1 MKKGAAMIMS
11 IGRAT
16 AISALCTLFTLSVFS
31 STGEADTAPSAP
43 ETAQDAAK
51 GTRIAPEFG
60 EGVSIVA
67 VSVRLDGSTGDRS
80 KDAALKQ
87 RIAETGG
94 GLQGESFQRF
104 IAEGV
109 LNNIRKLPFIAS
121 ATYAL
126 YESIPRGQV
135 VMVITAV
142 PAAAAGELPPR
153 REGVL
158 ATGSPA
164 DLPVLFKD
172 DRSLFKV
179 ILNGG
184 LGAYSTRDPL
194 FGHADLFTQ
203 GNKAAQHP
211 AGPGTTTWAEGYI
224 EPGVGGITRLGD
236 TPAYPY
242 GAVTYLESA
251 SWGQDLYESGTRY
264 HGDFEQFYAGF
275 VYDLPGKGNAMN
287 VSAGKQIY
295 QLRQGFLI
303 SKIPGSTNIGSLG
316 ALWLG
321 PRLAFDATAVAK
333 IKLGMFGIE
342 GIYLKPTEYSGM
354 ETNTRLAGGTF
365 SYKNGRKIDAAVTYL
380 YVPRS
385 DKYFLNPDGTVLTTR
400 EGLRTFSPSL
410 WLTSLFGVDGLW
422 FKGEYAYQD
431 HEHIDMSADAYAA
444 WLGYDAV
451 NLPGKPGIS
460 YRYTYFSGDDPGTA
474 AYERYDPLLSGG
486 QNNYTPGMLVSSVLL
501 NANLET
507 HKLTLT
513 AKLSDV
519 IGLTLE
525 YSLHRANELNNR
537 GAIGPLQVL
546 QSKELAQEI
555 DLFFNVFIGKNYY
568 LQGVLA
574 AAVPGSAIK
583 QAVGGSAD
591 DWYAA
596 QASLYWFF

>member
-1 MKKGAAMIMS
+1 MS
-11 IGRAT
+11 IRRT
-16 AISALCTLFTLSVFS
+16 MAISGLYALFTLSAFCSFS
-31 STGEADTAPSAP
+31 AADTAPPAP
-43 ETAQDAAK
+43 ETAQDFAK
-51 GTRIAPEFG
+51 GTQLAPEFG

-67 VSVRLDGSTGDRS
+67 VSVRLDGSTGDQAR
-80 KDAALKQ
+80 DDALKQ
-87 RIAETGG
+87 QITEAGG
-94 GLQGESFQRF
+94 GLQGEPFQRF

-109 LNNIRKLPFIAS
+109 LGRIRKLPFVAS

-135 VMVITAV
+135 VMVITAA
-142 PAAAAGELPPR
+142 PAAAAAEQPPK

-158 ATGSPA
+158 ATGESE
-164 DLPVLFKD
+164 DLPILLKD
-172 DRSLFKV
+172 DRTLFKV

-184 LGAYSTRDPL
+184 LGAYSTRNPF
-194 FGHADLFTQ
+194 FGHADLFTT

-211 AGPGTTTWAEGYI
+211 AGPGRTTWAEAYI
-224 EPGVGGITRLGD
+224 EPGLGGITRLGD

-251 SWGQDLYESGTRY
+251 SWGQDLYDFGSRY
-264 HGDFEQFYAGF
+264 HGDFEQLYAGF
-275 VYDLPGKGNAMN
+275 IYDLPGKRNALN

-303 SKIPGSTNIGSLG
+303 SKIPGSTNLGQLG

-354 ETNTRLAGGTF
+354 ETNTRISGGTL
-365 SYKNGRKIDAAVTYL
+365 SYKNGKKVDAAFTYL
-380 YVPRS
+380 TVPRS
-385 DKYFLNPDGTVLTTR
+385 DKFYLDPNGTVLTTR

-410 WLTSLFGVDGLW
+410 WLFSLFGVDGLW

-431 HEHIDMSADAYAA
+431 HEHIDMSAYAYAA
-444 WLGYDAV
+444 WLGYDAAK
-451 NLPGKPGIS
+451 LPWTPGIS
-460 YRYTYFSGDDPGTA
+460 YRYTYWSGDDPGTGK
-474 AYERYDPLLSGG
+474 YERYDPLLSGG
-486 QNNYTPGMLVSSVLL
+486 QNNYVPGMLVSSVLL
-501 NANLET
+501 NANLNT
-507 HKLTLT
+507 HKVTLT
-513 AKLSDV
+513 AKPSDAV
-519 IGLTLE
+519 GLTLE
-525 YSLHRANELNNR
+525 YSLHSANELNNR

-546 QSKELAQEI
+546 QSKELAQEL

-568 LQGVLA
+568 IQLLLA
-574 AAVPGSAIK
+574 EAVPGSAVT
-583 QAVGGSAD
+583 QAVGGSAAN
-591 DWYAA
+591 WYAV